1 MAGMISGVLHGPLTS
16 IFIIA
21 ELTSSYNMFVPL
33 MIVSSIS
40 FFTVRIFN
48 KYSIY
53 TYQLAKRGDLVT
65 HDKDKSALQMLEIS
79 KLLETN
85 FRTVKK
91 NYALREVI
99 KEIEQSSRNIFPV
112 VDDNGN
118 LEGLLLLDDIRKF
131 IFKPEYYDKIQVKDV
146 IYKLKSHEIVNIDK
160 DNMEAVVNKFNIT
173 GHYNLP
179 VVKDGKYL
187 GFLSRAN
194 VFTSYRKLI
203 NLFSGE

>member
-1 MAGMISGVLHGPLTS
+1 
-16 IFIIA
+16 
-21 ELTSSYNMFVPL
+21 MFVPL